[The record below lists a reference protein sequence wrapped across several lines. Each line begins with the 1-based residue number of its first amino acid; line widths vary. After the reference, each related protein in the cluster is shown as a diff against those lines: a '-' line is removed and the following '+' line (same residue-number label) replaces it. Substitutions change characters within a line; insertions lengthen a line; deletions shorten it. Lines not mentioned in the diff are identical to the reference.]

1 MDFTDVSL
9 VALRV
14 FREVAERGTLTAA
27 AGALGY
33 TQSAVS
39 RQIASL
45 ERAARAPLLERRR
58 DGVRLTAAGHVVLR
72 RAVTVLDQIDATA
85 RELAG
90 LPAEAGTVRLGWFA
104 SAGAVLLPRAVA
116 ALRRSHP
123 AITVTTREGSTPA
136 LVRALRAGTL
146 DMALLASAPPFR
158 PLDGESPALTVRTLG
173 ERSLRLAVP
182 ATHPL
187 AATDS
192 VDIAEL
198 RGQRWIAGSSVG
210 DERLMGVWPGLDE
223 RPVIAHTA
231 RDWLAKLHLVAAGC
245 GLTTVPASLAPAAP
259 AGVRILSVRG
269 GPEERRRLVLA
280 RLPHPL
286 PEPAARLADALR
298 AAAADLDDPA

>member
-9 VALRV
+9 VSLRV
-14 FREVAERGTLTAA
+14 LREVAERGTLTAA

-123 AITVTTREGSTPA
+123 AITVSTREGSTPA

-146 DMALLASAPPFR
+146 DLALLASAPPFR
-158 PLDGESPALTVRTLG
+158 PFDGESPPLAVRTLA

-182 ATHPL
+182 AVHPL
-187 AATDS
+187 AAHDC
-192 VDIAEL
+192 VDIADL

-245 GLTTVPASLAPAAP
+245 GLTTVPASLVPAVP
-259 AGVRILSVRG
+259 PGVRILSVHG

-280 RLPHPL
+280 RLPGPL
-286 PEPAARLADALR
+286 TEPAARLADALR
-298 AAAADLDDPA
+298 VAAADLDDPA